1 MSNKWIIA
9 KLQCKKSKHISV
21 LWECTTH
28 DKAYTLYAPTCLSVK
43 RKHPISTPNKHTD
56 LDVRLAWQPVRIEM
70 ASHMTQ
76 PRLSTDKTREHNNF
90 CCRVKILQQTVHQ
103 RKGPITR
110 CSEPIIPGT
119 PSGCKHASSAAQRIW
134 SGSLFQPSTSWSDKC
149 YWAVHKWCITAAW
162 GRVRRQRTKEKWAE
176 NG

>member
-28 DKAYTLYAPTCLSVK
+28 DEAYTLYAPTCLSVK

-119 PSGCKHASSAAQRIW
+119 PSGCKHASSAAQR
-134 SGSLFQPSTSWSDKC
+134 SASEVGVYSSPAHRDLTSAIELC
-149 YWAVHKWCITAAW
+149 T
-162 GRVRRQRTKEKWAE
+162 
-176 NG
+176 NGALQLLEEG